1 MNVDDTLHI
10 LIANEVTDN
19 VDMLGTLVKNRIGSN
34 LDCTGIISNIEG
46 VGRV

>member
-1 MNVDDTLHI
+1 MNVVDILHI

-19 VDMLGTLVKNRIGSN
+19 VDMLGMLVKNRIGSN
-34 LDCTGIISNIEG
+34 LDCTGVISNIGG